1 MSAARMV
8 ADEWGDMVTKLAE
21 KMERVWCVYH
31 QFDKE
36 WDMMLGHRPNFWGY
50 FNHELLHWA
59 PYEWQD

>member
-21 KMERVWCVYH
+21 KMERVWCVYN

-36 WDMMLGHRPNFWGY
+36 WDMMLGH
-50 FNHELLHWA
+50 L
-59 PYEWQD
+59 